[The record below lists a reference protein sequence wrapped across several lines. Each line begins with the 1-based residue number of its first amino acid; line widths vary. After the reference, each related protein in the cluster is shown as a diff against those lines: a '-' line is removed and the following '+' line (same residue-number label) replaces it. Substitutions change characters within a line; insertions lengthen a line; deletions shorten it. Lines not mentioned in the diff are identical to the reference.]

1 LYAWS
6 KIFIAVGKFASFTKL
21 NKFTLLSWLLSLS
34 LTKLE
39 RNYQILSTED
49 KYSLNNF
56 PVVIVVLLVFAASPF
71 SKSEVNSSPSTVA
84 NLEVAIL
91 YTTTSDERSQ
101 VVDLLLAGCL
111 NMVIFGNPQSVKIA

>member
-1 LYAWS
+1 MV
-6 KIFIAVGKFASFTKL
+6 IIIIAHQTG
-21 NKFTLLSWLLSLS
+21 
-34 LTKLE
+34 E
-39 RNYQILSTED
+39 ILSNSADKLLEV

-56 PVVIVVLLVFAASPF
+56 PAVIVVLLVFAASPF

-101 VVDLLLAGCL
+101 VVYLLLAGYS
-111 NMVIFGNPQSVKIA
+111 NIVIFGNPQSVKIA